1 MNAKIGKM
9 NEPTKVLAVKEQTQ
23 EQLLVVMQAL
33 GVDKIVRNI
42 K

>member
-9 NEPTKVLAVKEQTQ
+9 NEPTKVLAAKEQTQ